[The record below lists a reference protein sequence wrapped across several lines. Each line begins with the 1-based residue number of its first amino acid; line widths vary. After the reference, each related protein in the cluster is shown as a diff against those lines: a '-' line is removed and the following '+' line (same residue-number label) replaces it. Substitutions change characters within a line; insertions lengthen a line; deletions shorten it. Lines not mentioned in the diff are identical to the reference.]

1 MDEITFSISMNVNET
16 PHTMTLKG
24 VEAERGG
31 LDQVWIGD
39 LPSQRYP
46 AIIAG
51 QLAKNT
57 HKIRIGLGPIS
68 PLIFPAEHIASM
80 LITLSETYGQRF
92 DVCLV
97 PGDRNSLKKI
107 GRKYDETI
115 ISKMVEALKVIR
127 KKLNKRDL
135 HAKIWLGAQGSKM
148 ILASLKFDGV
158 LINLSSPEMVKVTL
172 DNLHVNQYMKT
183 DFKIGIFFPS
193 YIYQEYD
200 LKIHQKAEKAAA
212 QIIAGASKT
221 LLKQLNLTNILQK
234 IPPSSKELDFN
245 EHYQH
250 IPKDIIKQFHISKH
264 VHNLQEYIEKLEE
277 IGVSHFVFSFPQS
290 YSIKLIRNLSYAT
303 NLMRHSSV

>member
-1 MDEITFSISMNVNET
+1 MDEIAFSISLNVNENT
-16 PHTMTLKG
+16 HAMTLKG

-31 LDQVWIGD
+31 LNQVWIGD

-80 LITLSETYGQRF
+80 LITLSEIYGQRF

-107 GRKYDETI
+107 GRKYDDI
-115 ISKMVEALKVIR
+115 LSRMVESLKIIR
-127 KKLNKRDL
+127 KKLQKRDL
-135 HAKIWLGAQGSKM
+135 HAKIWLGAQGPKM
-148 ILASLKFDGV
+148 IRASLKFDGV

-172 DNLHVNQYMKT
+172 NNLHVNQYMKT
-183 DFKIGIFFPS
+183 NFKIGLFFPS

-200 LKIHQKAEKAAA
+200 PKIHQKAEKAAA
-212 QIIAGASKT
+212 QIISGASKT
-221 LLKQLNLTNILQK
+221 LLKQLNLNHILQQ
-234 IPPSSKELDFN
+234 IPSSSKELDLN
-245 EHYQH
+245 EQYQH
-250 IPKDIIKQFHISKH
+250 IPKEILKQFHVSRHI
-264 VHNLQEYIEKLEE
+264 HNLHEYIEKLEE
-277 IGVSHFVFSFPQS
+277 IGVSHFVFSFPQN

-303 NLMRHSSV
+303 NLMRHSSI